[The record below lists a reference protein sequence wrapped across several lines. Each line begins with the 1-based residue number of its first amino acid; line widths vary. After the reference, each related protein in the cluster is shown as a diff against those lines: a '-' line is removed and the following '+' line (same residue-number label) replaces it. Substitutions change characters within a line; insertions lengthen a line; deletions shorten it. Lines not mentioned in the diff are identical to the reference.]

1 MKLHL
6 GCGERYLEG
15 YTHIDLADFEHID
28 YKMPVDNLSIF
39 ENNSID
45 EIYASHVIE
54 YFDRDEVKLLLK
66 EWNRVLIDGGILRIA
81 VPNFE
86 NLIKVYEMTGNI
98 DNILGPLYGKR
109 NATNENTIYHKTV
122 YDKDSLTIVLQD
134 ATFREVKEWDWES
147 VFASID
153 YDDHSQAYFPH
164 MDKSDGI
171 HVSLNL
177 VCIK

>member
-98 DNILGPLYGKR
+98 DNILGPLFGKW
-109 NATNENTIYHKTV
+109 NATNENTIYHKQSTT
-122 YDKDSLTIVLQD
+122 KIASQKFFKMQLLEKLRSGTGSLFSLQLITMTIHKLI
-134 ATFREVKEWDWES
+134 FHIW
-147 VFASID
+147 I
-153 YDDHSQAYFPH
+153 
-164 MDKSDGI
+164 
-171 HVSLNL
+171 NL
-177 VCIK
+177 TEYM